1 MTAGGQAAASPAAAA
16 DGAEGA
22 GAVRRLEDDAR
33 VVGQAPHLNR
43 YILYYIILYCHII
56 LYYPLLY
63 YIILYRD
70 HGRVEVK

>member
-43 YILYYIILYCHII
+43 YILYYIILYYII
-56 LYYPLLY
+56 LYYN
-63 YIILYRD
+63 YIYIGERKASKTTP
-70 HGRVEVK
+70 V